1 MNFAYLYSVSNH
13 ITILVLFEGSFLKGD
28 EWVLSLME
36 SFTIGISELELG
48 LVGIE
53 VSADGVNAGESWGAV
68 SRLLLLGIVS
78 APATFGGGNS
88 STSEASS
95 KSRGSLKE
103 TIVECQTKSVIEEET
118 IVEEESIIKTMSKS
132 ESSTTSEATAKG
144 KGTSLV
150 TSLKKGSISETKSVV
165 EEESIITCKSE
176 IKSTEG
182 KTVIE
187 CEWCGEWKAIIG
199 NSQNITE
206 HLSVEV
212 EDVKVVSSVKS
223 DEVASSVVE
232 TFSLKVDSDGG
243 GENCSN
249 EFHLN
254 LNQSGKIMVML

>member
-36 SFTIGISELELG
+36 SFTGGFTEHELG
-48 LVGIE
+48 LVGFE

-88 STSEASS
+88 STTEASS

-118 IVEEESIIKTMSKS
+118 IVEEESIVKTKSKS
-132 ESSTTSEATAKG
+132 ESSATSEATAKT
-144 KGTSLV
+144 TSLE
-150 TSLKKGSISETKSVV
+150 KGCISSETESVV
-165 EEESIITCKSE
+165 EEETIISKSKSE
-176 IKSTEG
+176 TKSTIEG

-187 CEWCGEWKAIIG
+187 GKSVSEWETKAIIS

-223 DEVASSVVE
+223 DEVASSVVL